1 MLTQALI
8 RFSAVLVFVLTL
20 PVMAFG
26 EFTRIELAVRG
37 MD

>member
-1 MLTQALI
+1 MLTHAFI
-8 RFSAVLVFVLTL
+8 RCSAVLVFVLTL
-20 PVMAFG
+20 PAMAFG